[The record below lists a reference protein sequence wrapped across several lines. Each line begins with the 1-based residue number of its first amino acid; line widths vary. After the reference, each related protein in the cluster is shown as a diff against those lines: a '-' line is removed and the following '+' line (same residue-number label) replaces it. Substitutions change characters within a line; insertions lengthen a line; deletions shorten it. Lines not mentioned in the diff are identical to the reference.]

1 MSADASLLDHARHF
15 LGRFG
20 LHKGGKSDA
29 KPRRLGKFPS
39 GSAQGY
45 SARRINKIAAGM
57 TNCDQYL
64 EVGVA
69 QGLTLERVAVSHRC
83 GVDPEPQFDFEKLP
97 AGVSFFHGTSD
108 EFFTQLDPHRK
119 FDLAFLDG
127 LHHWQQTY
135 RDLLSTLNHSKVG
148 SLILIDDVVPDDEL
162 SAMTDYAAAL
172 AAKDA
177 AGIHDGRWH
186 GDVFKLLQVLSDHHP
201 ELGFVLLRNASAESD
216 NPQALVW
223 IEQGEPQTY
232 GLDRVETLYRSYDAL
247 SFDDVFGSSG
257 PQRVLDILDEDA
269 AIELALMRV
278 APLRN

>member
-1 MSADASLLDHARHF
+1 MA
-15 LGRFG
+15 
-20 LHKGGKSDA
+20 
-29 KPRRLGKFPS
+29 
-39 GSAQGY
+39 
-45 SARRINKIAAGM
+45 
-57 TNCDQYL
+57 NCSQYL

-69 QGLTLERVAVSHRC
+69 QGLTLERVAIANRC
-83 GVDPEPQFDFEKLP
+83 GVDPEPQFDFDRLP

-108 EFFTQLDPHRK
+108 AYFNQLDPDQK

-135 RDLLSTLNHSKVG
+135 RDLLSTLNHSKVS

-172 AAKDA
+172 EAKEV

-201 ELGFVLLRNASAESD
+201 ELGLVLMRNTTAESD
-216 NPQALVW
+216 NPQAIVW
-223 IEQGEPQTY
+223 FEQEQRQTY
-232 GLDRVETLYRSYDAL
+232 DLEKVEELSRSYDSL

-257 PQRVLDILDEDA
+257 PQQALNILNEDA

-278 APLRN
+278 AP